1 LLIKLCVGF
10 NIDNAICFA
19 DTNFHIAS
27 AVHFNLLDP
36 MSATLIAAVGAV
48 YAVIAANLYLTGKPG
63 LALAFAG
70 YAVSNIGL
78 YLEAR

>member
-1 LLIKLCVGF
+1 
-10 NIDNAICFA
+10 
-19 DTNFHIAS
+19 
-27 AVHFNLLDP
+27 
-36 MSATLIAAVGAV
+36 MSATLIAIVGLV
-48 YAVIAANLYLTGKPG
+48 YAFVAMNLYINGKPG

>member
-1 LLIKLCVGF
+1 
-10 NIDNAICFA
+10 
-19 DTNFHIAS
+19 
-27 AVHFNLLDP
+27 
-36 MSATLIAAVGAV
+36 MSANLIALVGLI
-48 YAVIAANLYLTGKPG
+48 YAFIAANLYLSGKPG